1 MTTPN
6 NADFQG
12 EPKAQP
18 VPESATALSL
28 AQHYRW
34 LVPLAGAVAVIALLV
49 SVLLWQKLSRI
60 QEQLAR
66 QSADTGLQALEAKT
80 WAK

>member
-1 MTTPN
+1 MGMTPTPEM
-6 NADFQG
+6 AASDR
-12 EPKAQP
+12 
-18 VPESATALSL
+18 SASKSAVHSRL
-28 AQHYRW
+28 AIF
-34 LVPLAGAVAVIALLV
+34 LVAAVAVIALGV

-80 WAK
+80 WA